1 MVRARSPQNGK
12 MVWAPLDFGLLLLLL
27 LPSVSGDPGCFD
39 TPDTGRCCVSGAD
52 IASADSPR
60 PLPPPPS
67 AHFSGSCGFLAG
79 VAHYCPLTLRLRR
92 ASGVVHGTPSL
103 PARKAPLA
111 IVNSAYSVNSAGCVY
126 STLKTPLL
134 LWVYCLVCVHIYI
147 SFVCYG

>member
-1 MVRARSPQNGK
+1 MA
-12 MVWAPLDFGLLLLLL
+12 WAPLDFGMLLLLL
-27 LPSVSGDPGCFD
+27 LPSISGDPGCFD

-79 VAHYCPLTLRLRR
+79 VSHYCPLTLRLRR
-92 ASGVVHGTPSL
+92 ASGVAHGTPSL

-111 IVNSAYSVNSAGCVY
+111 IVNFVY
-126 STLKTPLL
+126 STFFSPQAKRATLSP
-134 LWVYCLVCVHIYI
+134 HIAHKHHPT
-147 SFVCYG
+147 FQWCAYGAAGTDDEA